1 MLRRWLAW
9 RKIDKAAKK
18 GPHPRSIVRHEVAR
32 FSIPLSKPPTKTPT
46 KISTKTSTKDV
57 KDAVVDKT
65 YAAWMEL
72 MMTEHKVIDVALKVA
87 AS

>member
-32 FSIPLSKPPTKTPT
+32 FSIPLSK
-46 KISTKTSTKDV
+46 ISSKTSTKASTKNV